1 MTPMMSDKMTINMS
15 QFTARV
21 GFSGLL
27 GSSIGFI
34 DVEKFIT
41 LYFDC
46 VAAVAVL
53 VKSLL

>member
-1 MTPMMSDKMTINMS
+1 MTPVMSDKMAISMS

-34 DVEKFIT
+34 DAEKFIPCI
-41 LYFDC
+41 LI
-46 VAAVAVL
+46 VL
-53 VKSLL
+53 LLWLFW